1 VSTELNT
8 WLFSILN
15 DVIPC
20 SANNTA
26 TLRKSRVDPVELD
39 GQIKLSVPTPTT
51 PGRSPRYSLLLC
63 DTESSENS
71 SAVNTPQ
78 YDMEPL
84 MLASAMSG
92 VSGVSS
98 NMQQQLLL
106 GIDTDSIYQGSSHE
120 SLGQQVRESIPM

>member
-1 VSTELNT
+1 M
-8 WLFSILN
+8 
-15 DVIPC
+15 
-20 SANNTA
+20 
-26 TLRKSRVDPVELD
+26 DPSED
-39 GQIKLSVPTPTT
+39 GHVKLTVGTPTT
-51 PGRSPRYSLLLC
+51 PSRSPRYSLLLC

-106 GIDTDSIYQGSSHE
+106 GLDAASSYLGSSHE
-120 SLGQQVRESIPM
+120 SLGQNVSGSKILVR